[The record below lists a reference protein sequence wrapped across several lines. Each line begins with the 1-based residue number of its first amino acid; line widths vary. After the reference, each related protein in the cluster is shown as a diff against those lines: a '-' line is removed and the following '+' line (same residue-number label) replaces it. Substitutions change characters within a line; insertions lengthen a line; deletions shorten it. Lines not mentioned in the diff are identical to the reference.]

1 MKRLTVIQH
10 TSAEYLGYLE
20 DHFELRNIGFRYV
33 RPFTEGVEVPE
44 PHQLEDGL
52 VLLGGG
58 PWGAGGARDV
68 PTLRKEVTITRY
80 ALDAGLPILA
90 FGLGAQILSL
100 AAGGAVEPAPLT
112 FEIGHS
118 LRADTQALDGWLPES
133 APCVIFMRDWP
144 RPPDYARVLARD
156 ELGRSTVFQ
165 IGKRAFGF
173 VAHPAFKAAMAED
186 LVMEFEEAPD
196 NPGPMLERLRG
207 MRQQIQ
213 DALSPT
219 VVGLVNACGLMS

>member
-58 PWGAGGARDV
+58 PWGAGGTRDA
-68 PTLRKEVTITRY
+68 PTLRKEVAIARY

-100 AAGGAVEPAPLT
+100 AAGGAVETAPLT

-118 LRADTQALDGWLPES
+118 LRTDPEALDGWLPER
-133 APCVIFMRDWP
+133 APCVVYMRDWP
-144 RPPDYARVLARD
+144 QPPDYARVLARD
-156 ELGRSTVFQ
+156 ERGRVTVFQ
-165 IGKRAFGF
+165 LGERAFGF
-173 VAHPAFKAAMAED
+173 VGHPGFKAAMAED

-196 NPGPMLERLRG
+196 DPGPMLERLRG
-207 MRQQIQ
+207 MRQEIQ

-219 VVGLVNACGLMS
+219 VVGLVKACGLMS

>member
-20 DHFELRNIGFRYV
+20 DHFELRGVGFRYV
-33 RPFTEGVEVPE
+33 RPFTEGSEIPD
-44 PHQLEDGL
+44 PRQLEDGL

-58 PWGAGGARDV
+58 PWGAAGGRDA
-68 PTLRKEVTITRY
+68 PSLRQEVAITRY

-90 FGLGAQILSL
+90 IGLGAQILSL

-112 FEIGHS
+112 FEIGES
-118 LRADTQALDGWLPES
+118 LRVDPQALEGWLPER
-133 APCVIFMRDWP
+133 APRVVYMRDWP
-144 RPPDYARVLARD
+144 APPEYARVLARD
-156 ELGRSTVFQ
+156 ERGRTAVFQ
-165 IGKRAFGF
+165 IGGRALGF

-186 LVMEFEEAPD
+186 LVMEFEETPND
-196 NPGPMLERLRG
+196 PGPTLERLRA
-207 MRQQIQ
+207 MRREIQ

-219 VVGLVNACGLMS
+219 VVGVVKTLGLMD